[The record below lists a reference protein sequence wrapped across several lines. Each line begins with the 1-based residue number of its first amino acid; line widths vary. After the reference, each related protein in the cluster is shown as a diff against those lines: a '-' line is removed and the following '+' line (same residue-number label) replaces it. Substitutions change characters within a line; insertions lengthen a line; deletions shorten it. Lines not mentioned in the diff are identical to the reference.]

1 MDGGPSDELIAAITE
16 VVCVVCAADHSLS
29 REERGRIRERIERAT
44 ETSLDPQRFERCFVA
59 AALAL
64 DSSEPVSSLSRL
76 REGAL
81 AGDATRRLALDV
93 ANEVM
98 RADGLEGGE
107 RDRLLEACDAL
118 GVARA
123 EFEER
128 LREAG
133 AYRAQ

>member
-1 MDGGPSDELIAAITE
+1 MDGPSDELIAAITE
-16 VVCVVCAADHSLS
+16 VVCVVCAADHALS
-29 REERGRIRERIERAT
+29 REERARICERIERAMQIT
-44 ETSLDPQRFERCFVA
+44 LDPRRFERCFVE

-64 DSSEPVSSLSRL
+64 DSSEPVASLARL

-81 AGDATRRLALDV
+81 ADGATRRLALDV
-93 ANEVM
+93 AIEVM
-98 RADGLEGGE
+98 RADGVPGAE

-123 EFEER
+123 EVEER

-133 AYRAQ
+133 AYRAR